1 MRISDW
7 SSDVCSSDLSAAA
20 VVPLTVPIPDN
31 GTGRAA
37 ADYVHFQTFS
47 TPFDEETRELR
58 EEAIRRLALGQDAPP
73 EVLLGLGSMN
83 HWGAWLVKE
92 DTITTHV
99 EPPLAR
105 FCDALTTQFLRPV
118 LQIGRAPRLNSSP
131 YCASRMPS
139 SA

>member
-58 EEAIRRLALGQDAPP
+58 EEAIRRPALDRKSVVKGKSVSVRVD
-73 EVLLGLGSMN
+73 LG
-83 HWGAWLVKE
+83 
-92 DTITTHV
+92 
-99 EPPLAR
+99 
-105 FCDALTTQFLRPV
+105 
-118 LQIGRAPRLNSSP
+118 GRRIIKKKNKKKQ
-131 YCASRMPS
+131 
-139 SA
+139 